1 MGGFFPEKNKTT
13 RHTERATRLAEE
25 EARRREKER
34 KRKEAKEAAERRARA
49 AAGSRTTPGPSGLL
63 ANIGGASG
71 LNALHR
77 S

>member
-1 MGGFFPEKNKTT
+1 MGGFFPKENK
-13 RHTERATRLAEE
+13 HAKQAARLAAA
-25 EARRREKER
+25 EARKREEER

-77 S
+77 K